1 MYKKQ
6 KCNFINEMEG
16 DLKMKTISKRLP
28 PKKGWPPQKD
38 ILENEDDPKDT
49 ETNTRNEDD
58 PIYKT
63 ALSF

>member
-1 MYKKQ
+1 
-6 KCNFINEMEG
+6 MEG

-38 ILENEDDPKDT
+38 ILENENDPKNT